1 MDSGYKK
8 QVVKLRL
15 IGWMNTLFFGLCAVV
30 GLAAGELIMT
40 LLGLLMTGAGIWVLI
55 RAEKIKKVNRHH
67 DFQYIPGKGF
77 KRYRRTKS
85 QKLRML
91 TISQWST
98 AALMLVVLFMGIGNV
113 LTNLTIGLIVF
124 LSIQFSIKER
134 IKRHVRVDPYAESG
148 LRHAGAIEPHEEVRA
163 LYRDFENWAD
173 IRVGTVLLAV
183 TRYEFAAFYPQ
194 PNGSFIV
201 DCIPLSEIRRMT
213 VQTLGLSGRRL
224 LLSVGDGR
232 NHEIRCSLNGRS
244 RLDSPEEFMSDLL
257 RAADDALL
265 GFDPR
270 PLDDHS
276 RTA

>member
-1 MDSGYKK
+1 MNSGYKK
-8 QVVKLRL
+8 QVWKLRL
-15 IGWMNTLFFGLCAVV
+15 IGWFGTLFFGLCLLV
-30 GLAAGELIMT
+30 GFLASDLTMVLI
-40 LLGLLMTGAGIWVLI
+40 GLLLTGAGIWVLI
-55 RAEKIKKVNRHH
+55 RAEKINKVNKHH
-67 DFQYIPGKGF
+67 SLQYIPGKGF
-77 KRYRRTKS
+77 KRYRRTKA

-91 TISQWST
+91 TISQWSVV
-98 AALMLVVLFMGIGNV
+98 AMLVAAIYFGVGNA

-124 LSIQFSIKER
+124 LSVQFSVKER
-134 IKRHVRVDPYAESG
+134 IKRHIRVDPYAVAG
-148 LRHAGAIEPHEEVRA
+148 LQHAGAIEPHEEVRA

-173 IRVGTVLLAV
+173 VREGTILLAV

-194 PNGSFIV
+194 SNGSFIV

-213 VQTLGLSGRRL
+213 VQTVGLSGRRL

-232 NHEIRCSLNGRS
+232 SHEIRCSLNGRS
-244 RLDSPEEFMSDLL
+244 RLDSPEEFLSDLL

-265 GFDPR
+265 GFGPR

>member
-15 IGWMNTLFFGLCAVV
+15 IGWMGTLFFGLCLWVA
-30 GLAAGELIMT
+30 LASEELMMT
-40 LLGLLMTGAGIWVLI
+40 LLGLLMTGASVWVLF
-55 RAEKIKKVNRHH
+55 RAEKINKVNKHH
-67 DFQYIPGKGF
+67 SFQYIPGKGF
-77 KRYRRTKS
+77 KRYRRTKN

-91 TISQWST
+91 TISQWAT
-98 AALMLVVLFMGIGNV
+98 AALMVAALFFGIGNS

-134 IKRHVRVDPYAESG
+134 IKRHVRVDPYAVAG
-148 LRHAGAIEPHEEVRA
+148 LQHAGAIEPHEEVRA

-213 VQTLGLSGRRL
+213 VQTIGISGRRL

-232 NHEIRCSLNGRS
+232 NREIRCSLNGRS
-244 RLDSPEEFMSDLL
+244 RLDSPEEFLSDLL

-265 GFDPR
+265 GFGPR
-270 PLDDHS
+270 PLEDRS